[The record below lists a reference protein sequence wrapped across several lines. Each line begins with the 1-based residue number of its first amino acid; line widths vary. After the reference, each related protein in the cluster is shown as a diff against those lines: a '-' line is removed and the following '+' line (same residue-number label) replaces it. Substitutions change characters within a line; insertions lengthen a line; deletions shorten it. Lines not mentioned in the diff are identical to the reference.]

1 MTLGVARAG
10 VCGRGASFSRT
21 QPAVHTH
28 AAKNTYD
35 RRRAHGMRFVSTVK
49 GRPRVMT
56 FKNQKRSDQQSSTC
70 GGLYYGIHAPRQRGV
85 ILDRV
90 GVATYSTRPL
100 MDPRCSTVPAD
111 KQADK
116 IDSNTVGHGESGP

>member
-1 MTLGVARAG
+1 
-10 VCGRGASFSRT
+10 T

-35 RRRAHGMRFVSTVK
+35 RRRAHGTRFVSILSE
-49 GRPRVMT
+49 RPRVMT
-56 FKNQKRSDQQSSTC
+56 FKNQKRSDQQNSTYGDC
-70 GGLYYGIHAPRQRGV
+70 ITGFARPPHRGG
-85 ILDRV
+85 ILDRA

-100 MDPRCSTVPAD
+100 MDPSCSTVPAD

-116 IDSNTVGHGESGP
+116 IDSNTVGQESGP